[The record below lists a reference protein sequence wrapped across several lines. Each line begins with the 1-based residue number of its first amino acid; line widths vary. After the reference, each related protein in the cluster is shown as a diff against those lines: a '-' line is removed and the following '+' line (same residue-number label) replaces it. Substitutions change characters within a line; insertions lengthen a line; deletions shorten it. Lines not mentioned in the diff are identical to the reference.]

1 MAETEPSRGGS
12 SRLKL
17 IVGVVLLAVL
27 IAVSIVFDFG
37 VTLRNALE
45 VIRDMSIVTG
55 ALVFMVLYTVTTVFL
70 VPGSILTLAAG
81 AIFGVVKGTVFV
93 SLGSTVGATVAF
105 FIGRYFARDWVS
117 QKIAGR
123 PRFAAIDDAIGR
135 EGWKIVGL
143 LRLSPVVP
151 FSLSNYFYGIT
162 KVRPV
167 GYVLSSWIGML
178 PGTLMYVYLGSLA
191 GTLAALGTAGGTGFS
206 TLQWIFYGVGLV
218 ATIAV
223 TILITRVAR
232 RAVNRALSET
242 AGASGAGTGEPPGAS
257 AAAEGSATANPA
269 DPGNPA
275 AGSPADPAEA

>member
-1 MAETEPSRGGS
+1 MAQEGEAPKKS
-12 SRLKL
+12 SRTKIIVGGVILVAL
-17 IVGVVLLAVL
+17 IVLSVT
-27 IAVSIVFDFG
+27 FDFG
-37 VTLRNALE
+37 GTLRRALE

-105 FIGRYFARDWVS
+105 FVGRYFARDWVS
-117 QKIAGR
+117 AKISGR
-123 PRFAAIDDAIGR
+123 PRFSAIDDAIGR

-162 KVRPV
+162 KVRPL
-167 GYVLSSWIGML
+167 GYVLASWIGML

-191 GTLAALGTAGGTGFS
+191 GTLATLGTQGSTGFS
-206 TLQWIFYGVGLV
+206 TLQWIFYGVGLA
-218 ATIAV
+218 ATVAV

-232 RAVNRALSET
+232 RAVNRALSDSQRPVR
-242 AGASGAGTGEPPGAS
+242 A
-257 AAAEGSATANPA
+257 
-269 DPGNPA
+269 
-275 AGSPADPAEA
+275 

>member
-1 MAETEPSRGGS
+1 MSNPDAGRKGS
-12 SRLKL
+12 SRIKV
-17 IVGVVLLAVL
+17 IVGASVLVALVV
-27 IAVSIVFDFG
+27 VSIVFDFG
-37 VTLRNALE
+37 GALRSALE

-70 VPGSILTLAAG
+70 VPGSLLTLAAG
-81 AIFGVVKGTVFV
+81 AIFGVIKGTVFV

-105 FIGRYFARDWVS
+105 FLGRYFAREWVS
-117 QKIAGR
+117 TKIAGR

-167 GYVLSSWIGML
+167 GYVLASWIGML

-191 GTLAALGTAGGTGFS
+191 GTLAALGTTGSTGFS

-223 TILITRVAR
+223 TVLITRVAR
-232 RAVNRALSET
+232 RAVNRALEGSDSPDDE
-242 AGASGAGTGEPPGAS
+242 PGAS
-257 AAAEGSATANPA
+257 T
-269 DPGNPA
+269 GNHRPVRA
-275 AGSPADPAEA
+275 